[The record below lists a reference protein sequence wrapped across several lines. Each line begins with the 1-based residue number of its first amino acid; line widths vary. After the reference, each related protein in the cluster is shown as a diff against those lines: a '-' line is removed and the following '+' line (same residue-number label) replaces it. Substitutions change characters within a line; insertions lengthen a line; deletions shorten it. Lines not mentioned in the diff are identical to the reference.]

1 MDRRE
6 YSEGDQV
13 QPVEGVFE
21 ITRVEQQLKKP
32 GLYDLYLNGQYAYT
46 VHEDTLVAMRLLKG
60 AMLDQADLQRL
71 ERLERMHKALDK
83 AIRWIGRR
91 PHSRREIERKL
102 RQLEIEEDAIADV
115 LDKLQEQRLVDDKR
129 FAEQWAES
137 RIISQKKGRRLVSH
151 ELRQKG
157 VAREDVEA
165 AMHAIDPQ
173 VEYEHAMQLGKKK
186 WQQTKGEAAARRQKT
201 AAYLLRRGFPA
212 ELVRKVI
219 RELGTDEFDA
229 ESEDLYGSD

>member
-1 MDRRE
+1 MGRRE
-6 YSEGDQV
+6 FTDDGQDRITED
-13 QPVEGVFE
+13 VFE

-32 GLYDLYLNGQYAYT
+32 GRYDLYLNGQYTYT

-71 ERLERMHKALDK
+71 ERLERMHEALDQ

-91 PHSRREIERKL
+91 PHSRQEIERKL
-102 RQLEIEEDAIADV
+102 RQLEYPEDAIAAA
-115 LDKLQEQRLVDDKR
+115 LDKLQEQRLVDDRR

-137 RIISQKKGRRLVSH
+137 RIVSQKKGRRLVSY

-157 VAREDVEA
+157 VASEIVEA
-165 AMHAIDPQ
+165 AMRAVDPQ
-173 VEYEHAMQLGKKK
+173 VEYEHAVQLGRKK
-186 WQQTKGEAAARRQKT
+186 WRQTKGEAAARRQKT

-212 ELVRKVI
+212 DIVRKVMKK
-219 RELGTDEFDA
+219 LVTDGSDA
-229 ESEDLYGSD
+229 EE